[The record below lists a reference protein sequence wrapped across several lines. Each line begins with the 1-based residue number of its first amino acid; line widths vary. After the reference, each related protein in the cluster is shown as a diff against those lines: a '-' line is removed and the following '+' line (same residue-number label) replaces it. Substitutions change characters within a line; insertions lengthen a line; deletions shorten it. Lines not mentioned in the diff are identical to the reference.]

1 MKIWCFTIITCLF
14 CAGLTAQT
22 SDSPSQGV
30 QPEFGFV
37 LDGVITSNP
46 DMGLD
51 SAVKMAELSISSR
64 IDPYS
69 RGYAIIEFPN
79 LEAPEIAE
87 AVVVFDGFGDG
98 FEIRAGHMLMDF
110 GKWNTAHEHDQAMPF
125 GDPVRK
131 ALFGG
136 ALKGTGLEL
145 HKWLA
150 VGDTPVRFS
159 LGAWSSVGSHAHGGE
174 GHDEH
179 GDEEEHGGHVGINS
193 GVDGRKGIQD
203 WSFSGRLSSQMD
215 MGTNGWWQWGV
226 SYFGSNRGLEADW
239 ENEGDEDVLGGGYE
253 SGEVFGLSART
264 LGFDLSIYDSSL
276 DSDTWNKATL
286 EYWRHEQDHAHAEG
300 LATFAE
306 IERSAPEGLW
316 LTAEH
321 GFNSEWSMAASI
333 GQWESEI
340 EEALETSMR
349 YGLAINHHVSEF
361 DRVRLAVEQV
371 EQPGLEDEMMVTLQ
385 WSSFMGRHRHGLD
398 W

>member
-1 MKIWCFTIITCLF
+1 MKNWCFTLITSLF

-22 SDSPSQGV
+22 SDSLSAGV

-37 LDGVITSNP
+37 LDGIISSSP
-46 DMGLD
+46 DEGLD
-51 SAVKMAELSISSR
+51 SAVKMAELSVSSR

-79 LEAPEIAE
+79 LGAPEIAE

-110 GKWNTAHEHDQAMPF
+110 GKWNTVHGHDQAMPF
-125 GDPVRK
+125 GDPVR
-131 ALFGG
+131 AQLFGG

-150 VGDTPVRFS
+150 VGGTPVRFS
-159 LGAWSSVGSHAHGGE
+159 LGTWSSVESHAHGSE
-174 GHDEH
+174 GHAGHGEDE
-179 GDEEEHGGHVGINS
+179 GHGGHVGINS
-193 GVDGRKGIQD
+193 GVDARKGIQD
-203 WSFSGRLSSQMD
+203 WSFSGRLSSQRD
-215 MGTNGWWQWGV
+215 IGNNGWWQWGL
-226 SYFGSNRGLEADW
+226 SYFGSPRGLESDW
-239 ENEGDEDVLGGGYE
+239 ENELDDDDVNFA
-253 SGEVFGLSART
+253 SGEAFGLGART

-276 DSDTWNKATL
+276 SSDTWNKATL

-300 LATFAE
+300 AAQSFDV
-306 IERSAPEGLW
+306 ERSAPEGLW
-316 LTAEH
+316 LLAEH
-321 GFNSEWSMAASI
+321 GFSREWSIAASV
-333 GQWESEI
+333 GQWEAEVD
-340 EEALETSMR
+340 EVLDTAMR

-361 DRVRLAVEQV
+361 NRIRLAVEQV
-371 EQPGLEDEMMVTLQ
+371 EQPGLEGEMMVTLQ